1 MGDNLVVIAV
11 GVTGFG
17 KSNTAY
23 TQVRRK
29 VNRSTG
35 KQRRCEVMHNELT
48 SENDILTLVVSCKIG
63 NLSLLGL
70 YVITK

>member
-1 MGDNLVVIAV
+1 MGDNLVVTAV

-23 TQVRRK
+23 TVRRK

>member
-1 MGDNLVVIAV
+1 MKQALEKA
-11 GVTGFG
+11 TQL
-17 KSNTAY
+17 

-29 VNRSTG
+29 VNRSTE
-35 KQRRCEVMHNELT
+35 KQSRCEVMHNELT
-48 SENDILTLVVSCKIG
+48 SGNEIFTLIVSCKIK

>member
-1 MGDNLVVIAV
+1 MKQALEKA
-11 GVTGFG
+11 TQL
-17 KSNTAY
+17 

-48 SENDILTLVVSCKIG
+48 SENEILTLIVSCKIK

>member
-1 MGDNLVVIAV
+1 MLLQLVKQALEKA
-11 GVTGFG
+11 TQL
-17 KSNTAY
+17 

-29 VNRSTG
+29 ANRSTG

-48 SENDILTLVVSCKIG
+48 SENELLTLIVSCKIKK
-63 NLSLLGL
+63 LSLLGL

>member
-1 MGDNLVVIAV
+1 MKQVLEKA
-11 GVTGFG
+11 TQL
-17 KSNTAY
+17 

-48 SENDILTLVVSCKIG
+48 SENEILTLIVSCKIK

>member
-1 MGDNLVVIAV
+1 MKQALEKA
-11 GVTGFG
+11 TQL
-17 KSNTAY
+17 

-48 SENDILTLVVSCKIG
+48 SENEILTLIVSCKIK

-70 YVITK
+70 YVIKK

>member
-1 MGDNLVVIAV
+1 MKQALEKA
-11 GVTGFG
+11 TQL
-17 KSNTAY
+17 
-23 TQVRRK
+23 TQVRIK

-35 KQRRCEVMHNELT
+35 KQRRCEVIHNELT
-48 SENDILTLVVSCKIG
+48 SENEILTLIVSCKIK